1 MNNICLLTLL
11 FLISKIF
18 IRSLGLIYICLL
30 NQKNVNF
37 RCEIPGAR
45 SNCSVFQFFPFQMSI
60 KKLLIVTAMILTTSV
75 DRQMIKNVWGQQA
88 QAQNQQK
95 QCTYGLNTVQNI
107 IGDQIP
113 TIVLYE
119 NVPIKEYID
128 KGQRKR

>member
-1 MNNICLLTLL
+1 
-11 FLISKIF
+11 
-18 IRSLGLIYICLL
+18 
-30 NQKNVNF
+30 
-37 RCEIPGAR
+37 
-45 SNCSVFQFFPFQMSI
+45 
-60 KKLLIVTAMILTTSV
+60 MILTTSV
-75 DRQMIKNVWGQQA
+75 DRQMIKNVSGQLEASSQI
-88 QAQNQQK
+88 QQK

>member
-18 IRSLGLIYICLL
+18 IRSLGLICICLL

-37 RCEIPGAR
+37 RCKIPDAR
-45 SNCSVFQFFPFQMSI
+45 SNFSVSHFFPFQMSI

>member
-1 MNNICLLTLL
+1 
-11 FLISKIF
+11 
-18 IRSLGLIYICLL
+18 
-30 NQKNVNF
+30 
-37 RCEIPGAR
+37 
-45 SNCSVFQFFPFQMSI
+45 
-60 KKLLIVTAMILTTSV
+60 MILTTSV
-75 DRQMIKNVWGQQA
+75 DRQMIKNV

>member
-1 MNNICLLTLL
+1 
-11 FLISKIF
+11 
-18 IRSLGLIYICLL
+18 
-30 NQKNVNF
+30 
-37 RCEIPGAR
+37 
-45 SNCSVFQFFPFQMSI
+45 
-60 KKLLIVTAMILTTSV
+60 MILTTSV